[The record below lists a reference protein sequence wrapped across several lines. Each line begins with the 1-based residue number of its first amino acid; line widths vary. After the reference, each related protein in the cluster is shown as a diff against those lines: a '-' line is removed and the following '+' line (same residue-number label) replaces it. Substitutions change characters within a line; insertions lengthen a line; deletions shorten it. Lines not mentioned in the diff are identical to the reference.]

1 MRSKHLLSKLL
12 LTLVLSQV
20 AVVLGSWLWTAAMPA
35 SNMHSLLSDS
45 GIRWFFGTF
54 VENQAKPLIVWLLL
68 CDIAVGCWQAS
79 GLWVAV
85 KALCQRL
92 PLEAQQKSGLQA
104 AIGLM
109 VVEAAV
115 ILLLTLPFHAVLL
128 SVTGHLIPSSFSVA
142 FIPILAFM
150 AGTVSIAYGLFSGI
164 LHNYHDVF
172 QCFCHGTKCLKQL
185 VVLYVLATELY
196 CSIVYVCS

>member
-104 AIGLM
+104 AI
-109 VVEAAV
+109 
-115 ILLLTLPFHAVLL
+115 
-128 SVTGHLIPSSFSVA
+128 PSSFSVA

-172 QCFCHGTKCLKQL
+172 QCVCHGTKCLKQL
-185 VVLYVLATELY
+185 VVLYVLGTELY